1 MRCSTHAPY
10 VLRKWSCALLLAWSY
25 FFMHTWRH
33 RGCLSQHGRRK
44 THAPE
49 SEPSWLNSSYRCV
62 RLIRPKRRAEEL
74 DRACLQDPAAR
85 SQPSQ
90 VPWHPIAFTGFCDSA
105 AERRTLSDAN
115 PAALSPCH
123 ACWAVRRQ
131 RNADPLVGMRV
142 PRSPRARPGA
152 PLRTR
157 PPGIQGRPAVVCGA
171 RACVVRTGWRAWCSS
186 GPRRVTWAPP
196 TEGAE

>member
-90 VPWHPIAFTGFCDSA
+90 VTWHPIAPLQGSA
-105 AERRTLSDAN
+105 
-115 PAALSPCH
+115 
-123 ACWAVRRQ
+123 
-131 RNADPLVGMRV
+131 
-142 PRSPRARPGA
+142 
-152 PLRTR
+152 TR
-157 PPGIQGRPAVVCGA
+157 PPSGGRCRMQIRRRYHHATRAELFAGNATRTRARGCAFPARHGPGRVHRSA
-171 RACVVRTGWRAWCSS
+171 RGHPASRAAQPWHAAPAHAWC
-186 GPRRVTWAPP
+186 APGGELGALRDR
-196 TEGAE
+196 EG